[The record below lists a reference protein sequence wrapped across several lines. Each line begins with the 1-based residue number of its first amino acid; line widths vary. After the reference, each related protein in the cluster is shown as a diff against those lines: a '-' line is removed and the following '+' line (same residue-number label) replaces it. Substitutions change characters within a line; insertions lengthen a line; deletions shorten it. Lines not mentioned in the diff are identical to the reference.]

1 MGAELLKEIVDVA
14 NGKVVKAEAFG
25 FNDIAISRLCN
36 YVSDVKICSSI
47 ERTESDIIC
56 LGLNY
61 KEHVK
66 ETAKGFKDSSIDI
79 PEYPVYFSKR
89 AVKTIGPNDFID
101 SHSDITDELD
111 YEVEL
116 AIIIGKY
123 GSDIPKEKA

>member
-1 MGAELLKEIVDVA
+1 MIDLIKNLNDNDLKLLKQIYYKSYYCGRGIYD
-14 NGKVVKAEAFG
+14 
-25 FNDIAISRLCN
+25 
-36 YVSDVKICSSI
+36 VSDVKICSSI